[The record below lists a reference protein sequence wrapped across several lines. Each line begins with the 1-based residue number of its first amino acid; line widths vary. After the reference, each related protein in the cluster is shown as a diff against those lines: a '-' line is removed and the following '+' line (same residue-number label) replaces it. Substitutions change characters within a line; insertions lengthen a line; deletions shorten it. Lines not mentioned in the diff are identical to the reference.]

1 MVNTAAKVLP
11 SEWLLRSCNRK
22 TRGSQKATLWLLV
35 HSLSARGWGG
45 DSGDW
50 CWVAGGLGARTS
62 FLGRGIG
69 KKLELQ
75 LWQSTVKVHGVATDL
90 GSYRHS

>member
-1 MVNTAAKVLP
+1 M
-11 SEWLLRSCNRK
+11 
-22 TRGSQKATLWLLV
+22 
-35 HSLSARGWGG
+35 
-45 DSGDW
+45 
-50 CWVAGGLGARTS
+50 AGGLGARTS